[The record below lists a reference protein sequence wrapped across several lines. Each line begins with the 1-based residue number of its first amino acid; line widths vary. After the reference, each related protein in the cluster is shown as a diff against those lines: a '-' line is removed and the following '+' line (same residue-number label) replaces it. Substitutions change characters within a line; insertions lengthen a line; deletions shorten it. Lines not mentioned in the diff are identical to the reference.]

1 MAVNGSLS
9 NGTLGSPKSLGITLA
24 AGVCP
29 SGAITLNDIKQGGAY
44 WRNTRLNATQS
55 INVYLCDSAGNNRVF
70 LFRVE
75 IAAGSTA
82 LTPKTANISAAS
94 GLMGKALY
102 IVAQGDTDY
111 ITLINSTSVTVN
123 TVYNNY
129 SIGAVLGY
137 GGGASISHGEAA
149 PGTTVTITMNPSAGY
164 SANTPVS
171 SGITFTNAGANV
183 WTFTMPARDVAITLS
198 FTKITYTLN
207 RSVSPSGGGTL
218 TLSRN
223 TATLGD
229 EVTITT
235 SPATGYRLVSVS
247 TSPSVTIT
255 NGKFTMPASN
265 VTVTAVFE
273 KISYSITKAASPAA
287 GGTVTTKKNNTNVSS
302 ANYGD
307 SIAVAQT
314 PADGYYFN
322 GWETNPANLITN
334 GAFTMPAQNVVIT
347 ANYLKRSTAS
357 VDKKDLTG
365 GGTVKLTISP
375 DKSTYSHKYKLSFGT
390 NMETSLTNVAAGTN
404 VVNIP
409 VPASWSNYL
418 TNAATKSGGTLIV
431 ETYSGSTKIG
441 TYTIT
446 GFTYTVQA
454 DAVPD
459 VGTILT
465 SIARTIGGTTYANIG
480 DIYTQGKC
488 GVRVQ
493 VNPSG
498 ILSSTITKI
507 EISLS
512 GLYGTAYAATV
523 NNTSAD
529 WTSGLLINAGT
540 VTVTVKVTDSRGR
553 TATDT
558 AEITVLAYLKPSG
571 TLQVRRVDSEGND
584 DSLGQYAKYAQTN
597 TYTDIGSNTL
607 SVKLKSQNVEE
618 SSPAADGNL
627 LPSSR
632 QLFDR
637 LTEYQIQLI
646 LQDAFETVTITTKLP
661 TAQFFFFVSGN
672 GEHLAI
678 GKATNNALSKNGKL
692 GTIEL
697 SGDMQTYIGT
707 DMLEE
712 YIKKQTRFIKVSKS
726 SVSSLPTTITD
737 SGITNKME
745 CIKAV
750 LSNPAA
756 QRNDWTVTTSNGS
769 LQISGTISGTTNITL
784 YLDETA

>member
-9 NGTLGSPKSLGITLA
+9 SGTLGSPKSLGITLG

-55 INVYLCDSAGNNRVF
+55 INVFLCDSQGNNRVF

-75 IAAGSTA
+75 IAKGEAA
-82 LTPKTANISAAS
+82 LTPKTATIGAAT

-102 IVAQGDTDY
+102 IVAEGDTSY

-129 SIGAVLGY
+129 SIAGVIGY
-137 GGGASISHGEAA
+137 GGSASLSHSEAA

-164 SANTPVS
+164 SSNTPVS
-171 SGITFTNAGANV
+171 SGITFTSAGANV
-183 WTFTMPARDVAITLS
+183 WTFVMPARDVSLDIS
-198 FTKITYTLN
+198 FTKITYSLN
-207 RSVSPSGGGTL
+207 KASTPGGGTL
-218 TLSRN
+218 SLSRD
-223 TATLGD
+223 TATMGD
-229 EVTITT
+229 EVTITATPAVGYQLTSLTT
-235 SPATGYRLVSVS
+235 SPALA
-247 TSPSVTIT
+247 IT
-255 NGKFTMPASN
+255 NNKFVMPASN

-273 KISYSITKAASPAA
+273 KINYTIAKAASPSA
-287 GGTVTTKKNNTNVSS
+287 GGTVTTKKNNTNVNS

-307 SIAVAQT
+307 SIAVTQT
-314 PADGYYFN
+314 PADGYYFD
-322 GWETNPANLITN
+322 GWTTSPANLISN
-334 GAFTMPAQNVVIT
+334 NAFTMPAQNVSVT
-347 ANYLKRSTAS
+347 AKYLKRSTAT

-375 DKSTYSHKYKLSFGT
+375 DKAAYSHKYKLSFGT
-390 NMETSLTNVAAGTN
+390 NMETSLTSVAAGTTI
-404 VVNIP
+404 VNIP
-409 VPASWSNYL
+409 VPAAWSNYL

-431 ETYSGSTKIG
+431 ETYSGNTKIG

-465 SIARTIGGTTYANIG
+465 SIARTIGGVTYANIG

-498 ILSSTITKI
+498 VLSSTITKI

-553 TATDT
+553 TATET
-558 AEITVLAYLKPSG
+558 EEITVAAYMKPSG

-584 DSLGQYAKYAQTN
+584 DNLGQYARYAQTN
-597 TYTDIGSNTL
+597 SYTDIGTNSLT
-607 SVKLKSQNVEE
+607 VKLKSQNVEE
-618 SSPAADGNL
+618 SSPPAEGNL
-627 LPSSR
+627 LPGQR
-632 QLFDR
+632 QLFNR
-637 LTEYQIQLI
+637 TTEYQIQLI

-661 TAQFFFFVSGN
+661 TAQFFFFVSGD
-672 GEHLAI
+672 GEHVAI
-678 GKATNNALSKNGKL
+678 GKATNNALGKNGKL

-697 SGDMQTYIGT
+697 SGDMQTYVGT
-707 DMLEE
+707 TMLEE
-712 YIKKQTRFIKVSKS
+712 YIKQQTRVIKVSKS

-756 QRNDWTVTTSNGS
+756 QRSDWTVTTSNGS